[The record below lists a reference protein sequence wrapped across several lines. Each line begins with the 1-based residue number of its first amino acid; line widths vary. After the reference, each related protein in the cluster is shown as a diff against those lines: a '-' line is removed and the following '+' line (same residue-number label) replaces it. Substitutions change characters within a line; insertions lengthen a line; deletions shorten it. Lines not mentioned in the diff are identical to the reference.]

1 MFNQIT
7 EKLQSI
13 ARNVRGFGTITDD
26 NIKSTVRDVRKAFI
40 DADVNF
46 KVVKSFISKIE
57 KQAQGTKVLKS
68 VKPGE
73 QFIKII
79 NDELVTL
86 FGNKSNDLLLRKQP
100 SVILFAGLQG
110 VGKTTTAGKLAYYVQ
125 GLGKSVLLV
134 AADLYRPAAVKQLQK
149 IGDQIDVKVFS
160 ENGLD
165 PVSLSKK
172 AISFAQQMKIDVVIV
187 DTAGRLHLDDKMM
200 LEIQEIKRV
209 VNPEETLYVADGM
222 SGQDA
227 VKSATA
233 FHESI
238 PLTGT
243 ILTKMDGDSRGGAA
257 LSICSITGV
266 PIKFIGIS
274 EKIDGLE
281 VFSAK
286 RMANRILGYGDI
298 ISLVEKAKSA
308 LDEKKA
314 IELNK
319 KMRLNRF
326 DFDDF
331 KIQIQQLKK
340 IGPMSSILNMM
351 PGKHTKAFKN
361 LKMDDRQLTWTEA
374 IINSMNKI
382 ERKTPTIIDG
392 SRRLRIA
399 KGSGRPVQEVNAL
412 LKQFTQMKKMMKKM
426 NKFNKFNFPSF

>member
-13 ARNVRGFGTITDD
+13 VRNVRGFGTITDD
-26 NIKSTVRDVRKAFI
+26 NIKATVRDVRKAFI

-57 KQAQGTKVLKS
+57 KQAQGTKVFKS

-86 FGNKSNDLLLRKQP
+86 FGNKSNDLLLRKHP

-149 IGDQIDVKVFS
+149 IGDQIDVKVFF

-172 AISFAQQMKIDVVIV
+172 AISFAQRMKIDVVIV

-227 VKSATA
+227 VKSASA

-308 LDEKKA
+308 IDEKKA

-351 PGKHTKAFKN
+351 PGKHTKALKN

-382 ERKTPTIIDG
+382 ERKTPNIIDG